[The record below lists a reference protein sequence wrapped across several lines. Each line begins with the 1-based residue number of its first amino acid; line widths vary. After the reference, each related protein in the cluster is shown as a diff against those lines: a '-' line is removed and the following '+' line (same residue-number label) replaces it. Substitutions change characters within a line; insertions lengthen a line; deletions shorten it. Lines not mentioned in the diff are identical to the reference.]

1 MQPAY
6 VRRDPHDPQY
16 DPRAEAELDIAELER
31 EHFLALSH
39 LLNAVLGMLIGSLLL
54 PSVLRPSIS
63 SCTREPRSRKR

>member
-6 VRRDPHDPQY
+6 VRRDPHDPEY

-39 LLNAVLGMLIGSLLL
+39 LLTAVLGMLVGSLL
-54 PSVLRPSIS
+54 
-63 SCTREPRSRKR
+63 